1 MNLIRPAA
9 VAGMFY
15 PGQAEVLRRTVQQ
28 LLESNPGVPAGE
40 PAAHVKALVVPH
52 AGFIYSG
59 PVAARAFNLLKA
71 AQGSGR
77 QWRRVLLLGPNHR
90 VPLRGI
96 AAPDADMFATPLG
109 SISVDTKALSELER
123 RFDIQVRPDVHQ
135 NEHCLEVQLPF
146 LHELL
151 PGAKILPLVVG
162 LTPAESVAELVE
174 WAWSQP
180 DTLVVIS
187 SDLSHYH
194 PYTEACRIDGDTD
207 AELLAFHADIRPE
220 QACGAYALNG
230 LMLAAKRRGLHID
243 RLDLRNSGDT
253 AGGRDQV
260 VGYGSYVL
268 Y

>member
-1 MNLIRPAA
+1 MNRIRPPA
-9 VAGMFY
+9 VAGLFY
-15 PGQAEVLRRTVQQ
+15 PGQAEVLRRMVLQ
-28 LLESNPGVPAGE
+28 LLADNPVEEKPADS
-40 PAAHVKALVVPH
+40 VKALVVPH

-71 AQGSGR
+71 VAGSGR
-77 QWRRVLLLGPNHR
+77 PWRRILLLGPNHR

-96 AAPDADMFATPLG
+96 AAPDVDMFSTPVG
-109 SISVDTKALSELER
+109 SISVDTKALAELER

-146 LHELL
+146 LQELL
-151 PGAKILPLVVG
+151 PGVKLLPLVVG
-162 LTPAESVAELVE
+162 QVSAERVAELVE
-174 WAWSQP
+174 WAWAQT
-180 DTLVVIS
+180 DTLVVVS

-194 PYTEACRIDGDTD
+194 PYSEARLIDGETD
-207 AELLAFHADIRPE
+207 AELLGLRDDIRPE

-230 LMLAAKRRGLHID
+230 LMLAAKRRGVHID